1 MCRLKY
7 IKVQKYDQ
15 KNVLKVILS
24 TDQDSRGSQPEVQA
38 PLRGHQMVKDSLNAC
53 CRPRKSLSENKTQH
67 RVNNS
72 TRLEL
77 FNKNPLKQMHFST
90 VMKCFPDV

>member
-24 TDQDSRGSQPEVQA
+24 TGSQPEVQA

-67 RVNNS
+67 PLNNS